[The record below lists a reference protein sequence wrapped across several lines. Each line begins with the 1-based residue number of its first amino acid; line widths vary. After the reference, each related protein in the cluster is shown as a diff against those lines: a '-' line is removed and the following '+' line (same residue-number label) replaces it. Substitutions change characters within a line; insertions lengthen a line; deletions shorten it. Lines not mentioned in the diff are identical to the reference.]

1 MTWEAEGGGRQRDYW
16 EQHSGGLGFWR
27 RSEESFLKETCSRL
41 IAVKILNSVYHS
53 FIPENLCAAPLP
65 CSCLF
70 SMLESESLASARM
83 RDETTGKATDSS
95 KGMVVIIIT
104 GCVCGRR
111 GPCVLIRFVEEVDRQ
126 RRHLRALAANA
137 AGELN
142 VLGHDGNT
150 LVGFGV
156 WCVWFR
162 VPDSV
167 QGLELGS
174 AVAIKGL
181 DAVVG

>member
-1 MTWEAEGGGRQRDYW
+1 M
-16 EQHSGGLGFWR
+16 
-27 RSEESFLKETCSRL
+27 
-41 IAVKILNSVYHS
+41 
-53 FIPENLCAAPLP
+53 
-65 CSCLF
+65 
-70 SMLESESLASARM
+70 
-83 RDETTGKATDSS
+83 
-95 KGMVVIIIT
+95 IIIT
-104 GCVCGRR
+104 GCVCGRE
-111 GPCVLIRFVEEVDRQ
+111 GPYGCVRFVEEVDRQ
-126 RRHLRALAANA
+126 RRRLCALAADA

-162 VPDSV
+162 VQDSV